1 MGAIKRLVKLYRV
14 GWLLVGF
21 SACLPASRFLKSTKD
36 FLPSTYTRAAQANGS
51 SRDAT
56 LGYRTFGSIV
66 ADFWLRQLTVILWR
80 GRVRPPA
87 THACDCRRRIESFDH
102 STFTLSSNFATTAET
117 WCA

>member
-56 LGYRTFGSIV
+56 LGYRRV
-66 ADFWLRQLTVILWR
+66 ASRSEEHTSELQSRFDLV
-80 GRVRPPA
+80 
-87 THACDCRRRIESFDH
+87 CRLLLEKKKCVSCHFCINLNYI
-102 STFTLSSNFATTAET
+102 TLL
-117 WCA
+117 